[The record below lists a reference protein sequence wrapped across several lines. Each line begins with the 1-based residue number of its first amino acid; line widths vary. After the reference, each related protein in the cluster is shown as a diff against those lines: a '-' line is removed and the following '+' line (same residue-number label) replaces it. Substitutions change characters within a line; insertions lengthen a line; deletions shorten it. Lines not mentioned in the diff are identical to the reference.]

1 MRNNILETIFSIGS
15 VQGADDINHK
25 IYHTNHIIINL
36 EKALSPKNK
45 YQLMRFRRTM
55 VPDQFYNAHE
65 DMNPIEDFY

>member
-1 MRNNILETIFSIGS
+1 M
-15 VQGADDINHK
+15 INHK